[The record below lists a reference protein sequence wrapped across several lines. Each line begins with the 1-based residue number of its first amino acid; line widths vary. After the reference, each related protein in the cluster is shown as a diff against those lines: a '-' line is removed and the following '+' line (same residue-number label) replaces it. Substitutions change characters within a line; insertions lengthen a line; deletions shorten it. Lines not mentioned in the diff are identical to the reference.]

1 MNKPVGKNKP
11 NHITAELSAL
21 IVTNIFFDVSKC
33 FIFTVSF
40 FFLSSQ
46 PLAIRVTGPFC
57 PTTKAEWKRTMV

>member
-40 FFLSSQ
+40 FFLSS
-46 PLAIRVTGPFC
+46 V
-57 PTTKAEWKRTMV
+57 